1 MFDDKIEFI
10 AFEDQRHYIFILC
23 MKNAGILDK
32 EYAQPGMLERI
43 VSKRLGIFGEAFESA
58 RKRLVDAELIDSS
71 FQPVAWDKRQFL
83 SDTSTDRVK
92 AYRERMKRDVKQP
105 CNVSVTAQETDT
117 DTETEG
123 YGETFAKSDDLCPHK
138 SIVDIY
144 HSTLPTARRIQEWTP
159 ARQSSLRSRWRE
171 KPERQSLE
179 WWTKF
184 FNYIAKSDFL
194 CGRTSQAGRKPFEPT
209 DHERKQVEAMSGYGL
224 PIEQIAVLVRDGI
237 DTDTLRKHF
246 AQELISGKAKANA
259 QVGKTLF
266 QKVMAGDTTAAIW
279 WSKTQMRW
287 AETQKHELT
296 GADGAPLE
304 FTKIER
310 VIVKNG

>member
-1 MFDDKIEFI
+1 MTKKTEKSVLKKVGPNGG
-10 AFEDQRHYIFILC
+10 AR
-23 MKNAGILDK
+23 
-32 EYAQPGMLERI
+32 PG
-43 VSKRLGIFGEAFESA
+43 
-58 RKRLVDAELIDSS
+58 
-71 FQPVAWDKRQFL
+71 
-83 SDTSTDRVK
+83 
-92 AYRERMKRDVKQP
+92 
-105 CNVSVTAQETDT
+105 
-117 DTETEG
+117 
-123 YGETFAKSDDLCPHK
+123 
-138 SIVDIY
+138 
-144 HSTLPTARRIQEWTP
+144 
-159 ARQSSLRSRWRE
+159 
-171 KPERQSLE
+171 
-179 WWTKF
+179 
-184 FNYIAKSDFL
+184 
-194 CGRTSQAGRKPFEPT
+194 AGRPAFEPT
-209 DHERKQVEAMSGYGL
+209 DAERKQVEAMSGYGL

-246 AQELISGKAKANA
+246 ATELVSGKAKANG

>member
-1 MFDDKIEFI
+1 MTTKKPKLEEKSVVKKHGG
-10 AFEDQRHYIFILC
+10 AR
-23 MKNAGILDK
+23 
-32 EYAQPGMLERI
+32 PGTGGAMP
-43 VSKRLGIFGEAFESA
+43 G
-58 RKRLVDAELIDSS
+58 
-71 FQPVAWDKRQFL
+71 
-83 SDTSTDRVK
+83 
-92 AYRERMKRDVKQP
+92 
-105 CNVSVTAQETDT
+105 
-117 DTETEG
+117 
-123 YGETFAKSDDLCPHK
+123 
-138 SIVDIY
+138 
-144 HSTLPTARRIQEWTP
+144 
-159 ARQSSLRSRWRE
+159 
-171 KPERQSLE
+171 
-179 WWTKF
+179 
-184 FNYIAKSDFL
+184 
-194 CGRTSQAGRKPFEPT
+194 AGRPAFEPT
-209 DHERKQVEAMSGYGL
+209 DAERKQVEALSGYGL

-246 AQELISGKAKANA
+246 ATELVSGKAKANG